1 MNRLRSSSAGIY
13 LHFPFCE
20 SKCPYCDFYSTLI
33 DDNISTKFIDAVI
46 SESKRETDTVFGSFA
61 YDTIYFGGG
70 TPSLMNPDE
79 INRLLENLQANFN
92 IEKNREITIECNPS
106 SLTGEKI
113 DGYLK
118 IGINRI
124 SLGVQSFDE
133 ANLKTLGRLHTPDE
147 AVNTYRM
154 IRDSGF
160 KNISIDL
167 IYGILHQTIADRE
180 SDLKVAIELGPE
192 HISAYNLVIESG
204 TEFGKLYGQ
213 NRLNLPSD
221 EEQLQIYN
229 ELNDK
234 LKNAGYRRYE
244 ISNFSLPG
252 FECRHNLKYWTGK
265 PYLGLGPSAVSF
277 DGKVR
282 RKNRAD
288 IDAYIKA
295 IQDGSETPS
304 DKEII
309 GRETAL
315 EESIMSGLRLA
326 RGLSVDFMKDRFNYD
341 ILREKK
347 GVIDLLLAENM
358 ITIKNGYIKLM
369 DQALFISDSVMVKLI

>member
-167 IYGILHQTIADRE
+167 IYGILHQTIADWE
-180 SDLKVAIELGPE
+180 SDLRTAIDLAPE
-192 HISAYNLVIESG
+192 HISAYNLVIEDG

-221 EEQLQIYN
+221 EEQLQMYN

-282 RKNRAD
+282 QKNRAD
-288 IDAYIKA
+288 IDAYIRA
-295 IQDGSETPS
+295 IQDGAEKPY